1 MQCGK
6 TFLYLK
12 KKFGSSFLFAFV
24 PARCKSWSCPKCRL
38 IKSRIVENYV
48 REHFAGDTC
57 YMLTLTYFHSGSVEE
72 CWKKVGP
79 SWNRLRSYVNS
90 LGRSISYL
98 RIVEPHQ
105 NGGWPHMHVLIRGYV
120 IDSKILEKV
129 TSWGFG
135 WNCEVQGMSPS
146 VAAHYLSKYL
156 SKPWPTGI
164 ANALR
169 EKTKT
174 RIVCVS
180 QDMPAVFSAK
190 SEWECVQWDM
200 PNTET
205 LSMCNSICQALKIK
219 GASEVCS
226 HGWSD
231 GFIIYSDIDI
241 SIKDIINLGPY
252 VWVLVQDSY
261 NYEYFKYGFQTF
273 LDF

>member
-12 KKFGSSFLFAFV
+12 KKVGSSFFFAFV

-48 REHFAGDTC
+48 REHFAGDEL
-57 YMLTLTYFHSGSVEE
+57 YMLTLTYFHSGTVEDA
-72 CWKKVGP
+72 WLRVGP

-90 LGRSISYL
+90 LGRSISYM
-98 RIVEPHQ
+98 RIVEPHRT
-105 NGGWPHMHVLIRGYV
+105 GGWPHMHVLIRGCV
-120 IDSKILEKV
+120 IDSKVLSHV
-129 TSWGFG
+129 TDWGFG
-135 WNCEVQGMSPS
+135 WNCQVQKISS
-146 VAAHYLSKYL
+146 LSASSYVSKYL
-156 SKPWPTGI
+156 SKPWPD
-164 ANALR
+164 ALSNVLR

-200 PNTET
+200 PDTET
-205 LSMCNSICQALKIK
+205 LSMFNSICRALKNN
-219 GASEVCS
+219 GASVILS

-231 GFIIYSDIDI
+231 GFIIQSDIDI
-241 SIKDIINLGPY
+241 SLSDIINLGPY
-252 VWVLVQDSY
+252 VWIVVQDSY
-261 NYEYFKYGFQTF
+261 DFEYLKYGFQTF
-273 LDF
+273 LDL